1 MGSTA
6 TSFLHNGT
14 IGDVHG
20 ALPVMKEYYKKT
32 GKKVM
37 LYLAKDVKAYY
48 YEGAYHPTMDS
59 TGVNV
64 MLNQQVIDMMIPLYK
79 AQPYIE
85 DCKVWNKEPIK
96 IDLCKIRDTFV
107 NMPYGDLRMWYPI
120 VYPDLACD
128 FSEKYIE
135 VPELKE
141 DFAKGKLIVSRSERY
156 HNPQA
161 NYRFLKPYEKKL
173 LFVGNDLE
181 YAIFTLR
188 FGLNIDRL
196 IINDFLELAQILNQ
210 SLGLLSNQTQI
221 FQIAEAIKIPRTVE
235 LCSFAPNVIP
245 MGKDGYYFYAQEA
258 LEYYVKLMLG
268 ETQKPQING
277 VIELPKSGSSSI
289 IQTT

>member
-1 MGSTA
+1 MSETTA
-6 TSFLHNGT
+6 FLHQGS
-14 IGDVHG
+14 IGDVHCS
-20 ALPVMKEYYKKT
+20 LVVMKEYHRKT
-32 GKKVM
+32 GKKVI
-37 LYLAKDVKAYY
+37 LYLAKDIKAFY
-48 YEGAYHPTMDS
+48 YEGAVHPTTDIF
-59 TGVNV
+59 GVQV

-79 AQPYIE
+79 SQPYIE
-85 DCKVWNKEPIK
+85 DCKVWNDEPI
-96 IDLCKIRDTFV
+96 IVDLGKIRETFV

-135 VPELKE
+135 VPEIKE
-141 DFAKGKLIVSRSERY
+141 DYAKGKLIVSRSERY
-156 HNPQA
+156 HNPQV
-161 NYRFLKPYEKKL
+161 NYRFLKQYEKRL

-221 FQIAEAIKIPRTVE
+221 FQIAEATKIPRAVE

-245 MGKDGYYFYAQEA
+245 MGKNGYYFYAQEA
-258 LEYYVKLMLG
+258 LEYYVKIMLG
-268 ETQKPQING
+268 
-277 VIELPKSGSSSI
+277 
-289 IQTT
+289 